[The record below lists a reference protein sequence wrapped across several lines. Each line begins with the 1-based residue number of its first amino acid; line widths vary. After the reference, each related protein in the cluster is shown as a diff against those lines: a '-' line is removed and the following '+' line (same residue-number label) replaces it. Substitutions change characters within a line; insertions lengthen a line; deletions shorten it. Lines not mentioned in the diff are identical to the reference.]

1 MMKNESVYF
10 DRCTGQFFKSKENT
24 IDDVNR
30 KLEDGLIET
39 VGELLAAL
47 GLPCYMKN
55 PDTLIRY
62 GENATK
68 IKKYNMEKHVIED

>member
-1 MMKNESVYF
+1 MENESVYF
-10 DRCTGQFFKSKENT
+10 DPYTGQFFKSNKDT
-24 IDDVNR
+24 IDDINL
-30 KLEDGLIET
+30 KLEDGSIET

-47 GLPCYMKN
+47 GLPCCMKN